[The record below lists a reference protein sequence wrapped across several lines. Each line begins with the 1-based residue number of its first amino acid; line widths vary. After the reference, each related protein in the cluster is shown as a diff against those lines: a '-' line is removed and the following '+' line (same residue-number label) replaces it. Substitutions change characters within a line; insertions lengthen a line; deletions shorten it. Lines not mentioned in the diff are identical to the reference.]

1 MAKRSQLD
9 MNKILKQIS
18 VEVPKSLEKFA
29 NREARKKANAVKKEV
44 LQEFN
49 RHEVTKEIQ
58 KGPSG
63 KSSSLLGGRGNF
75 FGFLGFEKG
84 TQPVEVLRD
93 TLENSF
99 NLSSKKGRVVKVNRN
114 TFKVEFDIMVPSKLD
129 IYSVTPLPWTT
140 KSWVKGVERGI
151 TNYSQTVF
159 QPRKGSGFL
168 YDEYSRSGVAL
179 QTQRQINFIKF
190 TPTPYIISILEKAKN
205 KLK

>member
-9 MNKILKQIS
+9 MNRILKQIS

-29 NREARKKANAVKKEV
+29 NREVRKKANAIKKEV
-44 LQEFN
+44 LQQFDK
-49 RHEVTKEIQ
+49 HEVTKEIK

-63 KSSSLLGGRGNF
+63 RSSSLLGGQGNF

-84 TQPVEVLRD
+84 SQPIVALSEV
-93 TLENSF
+93 LENSF
-99 NLSSKKGRVVKVNRN
+99 NISSKKGRVVKVSKNIFR
-114 TFKVEFDIMVPSKLD
+114 VEFDIMMPNKLD

-140 KSWVKGVERGI
+140 KSWVQGVEKGI

-168 YDEYSRSGVAL
+168 YDKYSRSGVAL
-179 QTQRQINFIKF
+179 QTPRQINFIKF
-190 TPTPYIISILEKAKN
+190 SPTPYIINILEKAKR

>member
-9 MNKILKQIS
+9 MNRILKQIS

-29 NREARKKANAVKKEV
+29 NREVRKKANAIKKEV
-44 LQEFN
+44 LQQFDE
-49 RHEVTKEIQ
+49 HEVTKEIK

-63 KSSSLLGGRGNF
+63 RSSSLLGGQGNF

-84 TQPVEVLRD
+84 SQPIVALREV
-93 TLENSF
+93 LENSF
-99 NLSSKKGRVVKVNRN
+99 NISSKKGRVVEVSKNIFR
-114 TFKVEFDIMVPSKLD
+114 VEFDIMVPNKLD

-140 KSWVKGVERGI
+140 KSWVQGVEKGI

-168 YDEYSRSGVAL
+168 YDKYSRSGVAL
-179 QTQRQINFIKF
+179 QTPRQINFIKF
-190 TPTPYIISILEKAKN
+190 NPTPYIINILEKAKR

>member
-9 MNKILKQIS
+9 MNRILKQIS

-29 NREARKKANAVKKEV
+29 NREVRKKANAIKKEV
-44 LQEFN
+44 LQQFDK
-49 RHEVTKEIQ
+49 HEVTKEIK

-63 KSSSLLGGRGNF
+63 RSSSLLGGQGNF

-84 TQPVEVLRD
+84 SQPIVALREV
-93 TLENSF
+93 LENSF
-99 NLSSKKGRVVKVNRN
+99 NISSKKGRVVKVSKNIFR
-114 TFKVEFDIMVPSKLD
+114 VEFDIMMPNKLD

-140 KSWVKGVERGI
+140 KSWVQGVEKGI
-151 TNYSQTVF
+151 TNYGQTVF

-168 YDEYSRSGVAL
+168 YDKYSRSGVAL
-179 QTQRQINFIKF
+179 QTPRQINFIKF
-190 TPTPYIISILEKAKN
+190 SPTPYIINILEKAKS